1 MRGPKLEDNAY
12 RSWQDF
18 TQQQYRRANT
28 FQLCIEELESDLYF
42 DDQLEKKDEEEE
54 ELNFDY

>member
-1 MRGPKLEDNAY
+1 MRGPRLDDNVY

-28 FQLCIEELESDLYF
+28 FQLCIEELENDLYF
-42 DDQLEKKDEEEE
+42 DDNLEKNDEEE